1 MKNTTLAILALT
13 LSVAAVGSP
22 AMAERSSTPKR
33 STAAVSAVVP
43 QVAGFVARSGAG
55 YTRQLWKSP
64 VYEGS
69 LRSK

>member
-22 AMAERSSTPKR
+22 ALAERSDTPRK

-55 YTRQLWKSP
+55 YTRQLWMSP
-64 VYEGS
+64 AYAES